1 MRLFGGRCRDGWALF
16 RGHDSDSKF
25 QGYNHHSRSKRDDDV
40 SQRLR
45 IGMPLKSAER
55 MVNSNP
61 ILGEGPGKI
70 KDRCQDCQQMRTPCK
85 SFILVSIIYLTYFLL
100 TQLSKLSVIFSTLS
114 LVMSPS

>member
-16 RGHDSDSKF
+16 RGHDSDSKS

-45 IGMPLKSAER
+45 IIGMPLQSAER

-61 ILGEGPGKI
+61 ILGKGPGKDQGHVKI
-70 KDRCQDCQQMRTPCK
+70 VNK
-85 SFILVSIIYLTYFLL
+85 
-100 TQLSKLSVIFSTLS
+100 
-114 LVMSPS
+114 